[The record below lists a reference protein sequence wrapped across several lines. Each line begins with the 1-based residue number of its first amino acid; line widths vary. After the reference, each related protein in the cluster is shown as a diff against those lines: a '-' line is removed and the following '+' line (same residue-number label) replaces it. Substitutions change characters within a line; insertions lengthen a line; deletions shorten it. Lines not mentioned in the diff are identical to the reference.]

1 MIISQHA
8 RNNYLCLLPKNI
20 SINIVGG
27 VHSLSNTHT
36 PHELGGRAIPLAQQG
51 SQNSQKPDPKNAVQP
66 AGITLNHRVSQ
77 LGLKL
82 LW

>member
-1 MIISQHA
+1 MFVTQK
-8 RNNYLCLLPKNI
+8 YLYKYCWWN
-20 SINIVGG
+20 
-27 VHSLSNTHT
+27 SLSNTHT